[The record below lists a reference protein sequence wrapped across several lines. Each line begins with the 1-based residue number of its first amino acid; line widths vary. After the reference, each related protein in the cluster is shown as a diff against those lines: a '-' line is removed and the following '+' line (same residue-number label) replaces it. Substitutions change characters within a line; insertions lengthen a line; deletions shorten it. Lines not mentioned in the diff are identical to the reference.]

1 MMFNLVNKKIVVT
14 GAAQGNGEA
23 IAKALAQQGATVLLA
38 DLNRDK
44 LQQVCDA
51 INHDGGCAYAFQLN
65 VADQQSCIEFSEAVQ
80 QQVGDIH
87 VLVNN
92 AGILRRSNIDAEST
106 FQDLEDTLNVNVKG
120 SYFLIHAMLNALKNT
135 QGNIVNV
142 ASIQSFVAA
151 TGATTYAISKGA
163 VAQMTRTLS
172 AELAKY
178 NIRVNAI
185 APGVIETPM
194 TEATRENPMA
204 LESYLRHV
212 PMNRMGQPS
221 ELAGPVT
228 FLCSEAAS
236 YVTGCILP
244 VDGGYLT
251 V

>member
-1 MMFNLVNKKIVVT
+1 MFNLNHKKIVVT

-23 IAKALAQQGATVLLA
+23 IAKGLSALGATVILA
-38 DLNRDK
+38 DLNPEK
-44 LQQVCDA
+44 LAAVQAEIQATGQQ
-51 INHDGGCAYAFQLN
+51 AYAYVLN
-65 VADQQSCIEFSEAVQ
+65 VADPDACVAFAAQVQ
-80 QQVGDIH
+80 ADVGEID

-92 AGILRRSNIDAEST
+92 AGILRRSHLESESWLKD
-106 FQDLEDTLNVNVKG
+106 FEDTLSVNVKG
-120 SYFLIHAMLNALKNT
+120 SYCLIHALLGSLQKK

-151 TGATTYAISKGA
+151 TTATSYAISKGA
-163 VAQMTRTLS
+163 VSQMTKTLA

-178 NIRVNAI
+178 QIRVNAI

-194 TEATRENPMA
+194 TEFTRSNQQI
-204 LESYLRHV
+204 LEGYLRHV
-212 PMNRMGQPS
+212 PMSRTGQPQ
-221 ELAGPVT
+221 ELVGPVA
-228 FLCSEAAS
+228 FLCSDAAS

>member
-1 MMFNLVNKKIVVT
+1 MFNLTQKKIVVT

-23 IAKALAQQGATVLLA
+23 IAKSLAALGATVIVA
-38 DLNRDK
+38 DMNFEK
-44 LQQVCDA
+44 LQNVKKDIEA
-51 INHDGGCAYAFQLN
+51 AGGRAYAFALN
-65 VADQQSCIEFSEAVQ
+65 VAEQQCCQNFAKEVHDTI
-80 QQVGDIH
+80 GDID
-87 VLVNN
+87 VLINN
-92 AGILRRSNIDAEST
+92 AGILRRSNFESVSAVK
-106 FQDLEDTLNVNVKG
+106 DLDDTINVNVKG
-120 SYFLIHAMLNALKNT
+120 SYYLINALLESLKKT

-151 TGATTYAISKGA
+151 TGATAYAISKGA
-163 VAQMTRTLS
+163 VAQMTRTLA

-194 TEATRENPMA
+194 TEATRANPAA
-204 LESYLRHV
+204 LEGYLRHV
-212 PMNRMGQPS
+212 PMNRMGQPA
-221 ELAGPVT
+221 ELAGPAA
-228 FLCSEAAS
+228 FLCSDAAS

>member
-1 MMFNLVNKKIVVT
+1 MFILHNKKIVVT

-23 IAKALAQQGATVLLA
+23 IAKGLSQLGATVILA
-38 DLNRDK
+38 DLNLEK
-44 LQQVCDA
+44 LEQVKQDILNA
-51 INHDGGCAYAFQLN
+51 GREAYAFSLN
-65 VADQQSCIEFSEAVQ
+65 VADLEHCQTFAEQVQ
-80 QQVGDIH
+80 QTVGDID

-92 AGILRRSNIDAEST
+92 AGILRRSNLESETT
-106 FQDLEDTLNVNVKG
+106 FKDLDDTLNINVKG
-120 SYFLIHAMLNALKNT
+120 SYNLTHSFLESLKRT

-151 TGATTYAISKGA
+151 TSATTYAISKGA
-163 VAQMTRTLS
+163 VAQMTKTLA

-178 NIRVNAI
+178 GIRVNAI

-194 TEATRENPMA
+194 TEFTRANQGMIEG
-204 LESYLRHV
+204 YLRHV
-212 PMNRMGQPS
+212 PMNRTGQPT
-221 ELAGPVT
+221 ELVGPVS
-228 FLCSEAAS
+228 FLCSNAAS

>member
-1 MMFNLVNKKIVVT
+1 MFILHNKKIVIT

-23 IAKALAQQGATVLLA
+23 IAKGLSQLGATVILA
-38 DLNRDK
+38 DLNLEK
-44 LQQVCDA
+44 LENVKQEILNTGREA
-51 INHDGGCAYAFQLN
+51 FAFQLN
-65 VADQQSCIEFSEAVQ
+65 VADQTNCIAFAQ
-80 QQVGDIH
+80 QVKQAVGDID

-92 AGILRRSNIDAEST
+92 AGILRRSNIESDST
-106 FQDLEDTLNVNVKG
+106 FKDLDDTLNINVKG
-120 SYFLIHAMLNALKNT
+120 SYFLTSAFLESLKKT

-151 TGATTYAISKGA
+151 TSATTYAISKGA
-163 VAQMTRTLS
+163 VAQMTKTLA

-178 NIRVNAI
+178 GIRVNAI

-194 TEATRENPMA
+194 TEFTRANQGMIEG
-204 LESYLRHV
+204 YLRHV
-212 PMNRMGQPS
+212 PMNRTGQPC
-221 ELAGPVT
+221 ELVGPVS
-228 FLCSEAAS
+228 FLCSNAAS

>member
-1 MMFNLVNKKIVVT
+1 MFDLMQKKIVVT

-23 IAKALAQQGATVLLA
+23 IAKKLATLGATIILA
-38 DLNRDK
+38 DMNFEK
-44 LQQVCDA
+44 LQYVKNDIEIA
-51 INHDGGCAYAFQLN
+51 GGRAYAFALN
-65 VADQQSCIEFSEAVQ
+65 VADQQSCQDFAKSVYASI
-80 QQVGDIH
+80 GDIN

-92 AGILRRSNIDAEST
+92 AGILRRSNFESASSL
-106 FQDLEDTLNVNVKG
+106 QDLSDTIDVNVKG
-120 SYFLIHAMLNALKNT
+120 SYYLINAFFDSLKKT
-135 QGNIVNV
+135 KGNIVNV

-151 TGATTYAISKGA
+151 TGATAYAISKGA
-163 VAQMTRTLS
+163 VAQMTRTLA

-194 TEATRENPMA
+194 TEATRANPTA
-204 LESYLRHV
+204 LEGYLRHV
-212 PMNRMGQPS
+212 PMNRMGLPY
-221 ELAGPVT
+221 ELAGPVA
-228 FLCSEAAS
+228 FLCSDAAS

>member
-1 MMFNLVNKKIVVT
+1 MFILHNKKIVVT

-23 IAKALAQQGATVLLA
+23 VAKGLSQLGATVILA
-38 DLNRDK
+38 DLNLEK
-44 LQQVCDA
+44 LEKVKEDIVKA
-51 INHDGGCAYAFQLN
+51 GREAYAFTLN
-65 VADQQSCIEFSEAVQ
+65 VADQANCEQFA
-80 QQVGDIH
+80 QQVQDTVGHID

-92 AGILRRSNIDAEST
+92 AGILRRSNIESEST
-106 FQDLEDTLNVNVKG
+106 FKDLDDTLNINVKG
-120 SYFLIHAMLNALKNT
+120 SYFLTRAFLESLKNT

-151 TGATTYAISKGA
+151 TSATTYAISKGA
-163 VAQMTRTLS
+163 VAQMTKTLA

-178 NIRVNAI
+178 GIRVNAI

-194 TEATRENPMA
+194 TEFTRANQGMIEG
-204 LESYLRHV
+204 YLRHV
-212 PMNRMGQPS
+212 PMNRTGQPT
-221 ELAGPVT
+221 ELVGPVS
-228 FLCSEAAS
+228 FLCSNAAS